1 MKLWFIV
8 SIASLSLLGTMSFA
22 QDRES
27 NAAALEA
34 ACKARGFAGFDRI
47 ISVDAE
53 TGHAQVACK
62 SRKTPVR
69 SRRGAQGIARIT
81 GEGTPL
87 TFATGSGATGSDI
100 TGPPGAGVPLERLEV
115 ERIGGVA
122 DIESPTRA
130 RVTLEPL
137 PKLEPVEV
145 TTERK

>member
-8 SIASLSLLGTMSFA
+8 LFSSLSLVGAMSFA
-22 QDRES
+22 QERES

-34 ACKARGFAGFDRI
+34 ACKARGFAGLDRI

-53 TGHAQVACK
+53 TGHAQIACK

-87 TFATGSGATGSDI
+87 TFATGPGATGSDI
-100 TGPPGAGVPLERLEV
+100 TGPPSAGIPLERLEV
-115 ERIGGVA
+115 EQIGGVS

-130 RVTLEPL
+130 RVTLESL
-137 PKLEPVEV
+137 PRLEPVEV
-145 TTERK
+145 RTERK

>member
-1 MKLWFIV
+1 MKPWFIV

-22 QDRES
+22 QERES

-34 ACKARGFAGFDRI
+34 ACKARGFAGLDRI

-62 SRKTPVR
+62 SRKAPVR

-87 TFATGSGATGSDI
+87 TFATGSGAAS
-100 TGPPGAGVPLERLEV
+100 PGAGVPLERLEV

-137 PKLEPVEV
+137 PQLEPVEV
-145 TTERK
+145 RTERK